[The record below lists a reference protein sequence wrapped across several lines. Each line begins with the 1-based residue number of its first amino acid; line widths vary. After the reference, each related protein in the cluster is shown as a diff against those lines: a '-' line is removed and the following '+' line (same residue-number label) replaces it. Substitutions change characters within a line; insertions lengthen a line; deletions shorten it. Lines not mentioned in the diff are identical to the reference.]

1 MKIIIEETVKQEIEV
16 SLPMYRRGH
25 DGWFYY
31 FILDEKTI
39 IHLWTTERNYR
50 VALQSL
56 RSDMITET
64 QECSKEE
71 FEQAFNEVVENIK
84 TFL

>member
-1 MKIIIEETVKQEIEV
+1 MKIIIEEKVKQEIEV
-16 SLPMYRRGH
+16 SLPMYRRGL

-31 FILDEKTI
+31 FIDEKTV
-39 IHLWTTERNYR
+39 IHLWTTAGNYR
-50 VALQSL
+50 VALQSF

-64 QECSKEE
+64 QECSKKE

-84 TFL
+84 TML